1 MKTLSLCVLALTMLA
16 GTARAATLN
25 VLPGASRGEV
35 GILLQGMILPGDDRR
50 LVDLLNQVER
60 QGRRVTSIGLKSP
73 GGETNTGVAIASAI
87 RERGLGVYLWSSCV
101 SACAIIAIAAPVRV
115 LTRGARIGVHSAWR
129 VGPDGRPVAAPDAT
143 AYVVRNLRGFGTP
156 ERVVRKIESTP
167 WNRIALLDQGDLVAL
182 GTEMTSRV
190 RSR

>member
-1 MKTLSLCVLALTMLA
+1 MKTLSFCVLALMMLA
-16 GTARAATLN
+16 GSAGAATLH
-25 VLPGASRGEV
+25 VVPGASSREAA
-35 GILLQGMILPGDDRR
+35 ILLEGMILPGDDRR
-50 LVDLLNQVER
+50 LVELLNQMDR
-60 QGRRVTSIGLKSP
+60 QGRRVTTISLKSP

-87 RERGLGVYLWSSCV
+87 RARGLGVYLWSSCV
-101 SACAIIAIAAPVRV
+101 SACAIIAIAAPLRV
-115 LTRGARIGVHSAWR
+115 VTRGARIGVHSAWR

-182 GTEMTSRV
+182 GTEITSRV